1 MVSYNKSVKKLRGR
15 VGGSGRGWIA
25 LTLLGPLLLSASAAW
40 AQEVLPVGPFS
51 GLTSLGHG
59 RVRIGDLELHPF
71 LSYTGEYD
79 DNLFREP
86 KDKQSDYI
94 NYISPGVALR
104 LPFGRH
110 ELLAGYRMDVLRA
123 FKNKGIDDER
133 NFLKGALKLDFGKL
147 DISVGEDFRDTSDFP
162 SSELTQRIKRIENS
176 FNARV
181 SYVLIGRFGAGL
193 SYANHFFDFRE
204 PAFDTLDR
212 DENVFGVSV
221 FYRILPRASLFVG
234 YNFARERF
242 DIAKERDADKQRVF
256 LGIEGKIGP
265 RLTLAAKGGYGVVD
279 LKDPALKSIA
289 TSLAEVDGV
298 YRPLDRLSMS
308 LTLRRS
314 VEVASFTDNFEAFA
328 IGLGVSYAFRPWL
341 TLSPQ
346 ISYERDD
353 FPRVER
359 QDSIFGVGMGL
370 RFQLFRYAF
379 LEGNYGYQKRSS
391 TVEGAG
397 FTDNRFFWSLI
408 FSM

>member
-1 MVSYNKSVKKLRGR
+1 MKKGWEL
-15 VGGSGRGWIA
+15 VGSCRRGWRT
-25 LTLLGPLLLSASAAW
+25 LSLLGQLLLLSMSTAW

-51 GLTSLGHG
+51 GLTSLGDG

-79 DNLFREP
+79 DNVFREP

-110 ELLAGYRMDVLRA
+110 ELLASYRMDVLRA
-123 FKNKGIDDER
+123 FRNKGIDDER
-133 NFLKGALKLDFGKL
+133 NFLKGTLKLDFGRL

-162 SSELTQRIKRIENS
+162 SSELTQRVKRIENS

-181 SYVLIGRFGAGL
+181 SYEVIERYGVEL
-193 SYANHFFDFRE
+193 SYANHFFDFQE
-204 PAFDTLDR
+204 PAFDVLDR
-212 DENVFGVSV
+212 DENVLGVSV

-234 YNFARERF
+234 YNFAQERF
-242 DIAKERDADKQRVF
+242 DIAKERDADKHRGF

-265 RLTLAAKGGYGVVD
+265 KLTLAAKGGYGVVD
-279 LKDPALKSIA
+279 LKDPALQSIA
-289 TSLAEVDGV
+289 TWLAEVDGV
-298 YRPLDRLSMS
+298 YRPLNRLSMS

-328 IGLGVSYAFRPWL
+328 IGFGVSYAFRPWL
-341 TLSPQ
+341 AISPR

-353 FPRVER
+353 FPRTER
-359 QDSIFGVGMGL
+359 QDTIVGVGMGL
-370 RFQLFRYAF
+370 RFKLFRYAF
-379 LEGNYGYQKRSS
+379 LEGNYGYQRRGS

-397 FTDNRFFWSLI
+397 YTDNRFFWSLI
-408 FSM
+408 FSL